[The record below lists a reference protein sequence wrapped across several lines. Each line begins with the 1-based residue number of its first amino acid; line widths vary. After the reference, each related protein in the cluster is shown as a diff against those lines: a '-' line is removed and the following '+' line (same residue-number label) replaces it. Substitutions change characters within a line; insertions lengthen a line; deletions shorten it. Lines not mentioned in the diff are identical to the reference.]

1 LRSAFAF
8 FQAAVR
14 PPKSHLGGRLHGL
27 MGEGPF
33 SGMVGQERAV
43 AALEA
48 AAARP
53 VHAYLLVGPPG
64 TGKRRA
70 AQGLAASLLC
80 PASPPD
86 GTCDSC
92 RRVLAGV
99 HPDVINVEREGASI
113 GIDTAREVIR
123 TALTSP
129 VEGVRKVVVL
139 HDFHLVREAAAALLK
154 TIEEPP
160 ATTVFVI
167 LAEHVPPDLVTI
179 ASRCIQVE
187 FQPLTA
193 EQVAAALHSDGVALE
208 LATHL
213 AEASGGRLDRA
224 RLLASDPQFE
234 ARRQAWRDVPTRL
247 DGTGATAAVIADELM
262 GFLESSVEPLKVA
275 QAEEL
280 KELSERNER
289 AAAVVVSGRSG
300 QAGRAGGRAARLAL
314 NSGVKSLE
322 ERHKREQR
330 RQRTDELR
338 FGLAALAGS
347 YRDRLRSGPV
357 SGRSDVLEAVGH
369 IDKLSQALTYNP
381 GELLAIQ
388 ALLVRLGR
396 PATRR

>member
-1 LRSAFAF
+1 
-8 FQAAVR
+8 
-14 PPKSHLGGRLHGL
+14 
-27 MGEGPF
+27 
-33 SGMVGQERAV
+33 MVGQERAV

-70 AQGLAASLLC
+70 AEGLAASLLC
-80 PASPPD
+80 PTTPPD

-99 HPDVINVEREGASI
+99 HPDVIHVEREGASI

-193 EQVAAALHSDGVALE
+193 EQVATALQSDGVALE

-224 RLLASDPQFE
+224 RLLASDPRFE
-234 ARRQAWRDVPTRL
+234 ARRQAWGDIPTRL
-247 DGTGATAAVIADELM
+247 DGTGATVALIADELM

-289 AAAVVVSGRSG
+289 AAAVVASGRSG
-300 QAGRAGGRAARLAL
+300 QAGRAGGRTARLAL

-338 FGLAALAGS
+338 FGLAVLAGS

-357 SGRSDVLEAVGH
+357 SGRPAVLEAVGH
-369 IDKLSQALTYNP
+369 IDKVSQDLTYNP